1 MTAGLGEI
9 EDRWNIALT
18 RKIAQGGMSVVYEGA
33 LRGCEGFEK
42 KVAVKMLRDQ
52 WTRDARF
59 MKLFI
64 GEAKLVSDLVHENI
78 VQIYQLGRIPDEAYY
93 IVMEFV
99 EGLPLRRF
107 MDYHLQTGR
116 PVPEPL
122 AIHIASRI
130 ARGLAYAHTFKD
142 RQGRRLDIVHRDVC
156 PNNIL
161 MTTEGLSKLTDF
173 GIAKALSLTV
183 IGDNWLT
190 GKIRY
195 MSPEQAARGR
205 VDFRTD
211 QFSLGAVLFEMLAGT
226 PIRPADV
233 DPRTQDFA
241 AIPIPWDRLPPAT
254 GAELAALL
262 RRMLDPDPALRF
274 LETSELARGLEY
286 CIYKDGYGPT
296 IQTVEAYLREHFPD
310 LYRRERAQEKR
321 APACD
326 SDAPTVLHRPG
337 SPPS

>member
-1 MTAGLGEI
+1 MAGELKEI
-9 EDRWNIALT
+9 SDRWVIALT
-18 RKIAQGGMSVVYEGA
+18 RKVAQGGMSVVYEGE
-33 LRGCEGFEK
+33 LKGCEGFEK
-42 KVAVKMLRDQ
+42 KVAVKMLLDN
-52 WTRDARF
+52 WTNDARF

-78 VQIYQLGRIPDEAYY
+78 VQIYQLGRIPEGPYY

-107 MDYHLQTGR
+107 LDYHLRAGR
-116 PVPEPL
+116 SVPEPL

-130 ARGLAYAHTFKD
+130 ARGLSYAHTFKD

-156 PNNIL
+156 PNNVL

-173 GIAKALSLTV
+173 GIAKALPLTV

-211 QFSLGAVLFEMLAGT
+211 IFSLGAVLFELLSGV
-226 PIRPADV
+226 PIRPADA
-233 DPRTQDFA
+233 DPRSQDFGA
-241 AIPIPWDRLPPAT
+241 LPLPWNRLPLST
-254 GAELAALL
+254 GAEVISILKRCLAA
-262 RRMLDPDPALRF
+262 DPALRF
-274 LETSELARGLEY
+274 QDTSELARALEY
-286 CIYKDGYGPT
+286 YIYKDGYGPT
-296 IQTVEAYLREHFPD
+296 IQTVEAYLREHFPE
-310 LYRRERAQEKR
+310 LYRREPPKPRGAVIHENPFVNPHIDTL
-321 APACD
+321 A
-326 SDAPTVLHRPG
+326 SDG
-337 SPPS
+337 